1 MSYMRY
7 IRVTTHLLL
16 ILWSDKTD
24 VLKLCINIS
33 YMFHQGNKSHTG
45 DILTLVKLSIVNVSP
60 KQNINTKSS
69 MEVELGVV
77 GDFSQH
83 NIDKIFSK

>member
-1 MSYMRY
+1 
-7 IRVTTHLLL
+7 
-16 ILWSDKTD
+16 
-24 VLKLCINIS
+24 
-33 YMFHQGNKSHTG
+33 MFHQGNKSHTG